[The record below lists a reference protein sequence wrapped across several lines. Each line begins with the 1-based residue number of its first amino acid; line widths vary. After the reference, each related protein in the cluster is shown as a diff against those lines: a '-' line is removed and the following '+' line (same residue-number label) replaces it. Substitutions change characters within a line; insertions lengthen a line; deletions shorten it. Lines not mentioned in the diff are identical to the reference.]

1 MAYPN
6 CVANDGPYVTFM
18 ADPNGSGIGIYIR
31 CKFAAASS
39 ATPDG
44 KPILQICGV
53 AEREDVIT
61 MQPIAAGAVGVCK
74 FANAGGEQFGQMA
87 GSCTEADALYTQA
100 AGKVGTATGSGA
112 LLTGKATMAGSDG
125 GPVTYTKNTPIA

>member
-6 CVANDGPYVTFM
+6 CVANDGPYGSFM
-18 ADPNGSGIGIYIR
+18 ADPQGAGIGIYIR
-31 CKFAAASS
+31 CKFAEPGSY
-39 ATPDG
+39 TRDK

-61 MQPIAAGAVGVCK
+61 MQPIAAGAVGTVK

-87 GSCTEADALYTQA
+87 GACSCADALYTQA
-100 AGKVGTATGSGA
+100 DGKVGTATGSSA
-112 LLTGKATMAGSDG
+112 ILTGKATIAGSDG